1 MSRLRLEKL
10 HVDNRITGSQGL
22 PRRYTLT
29 HSDRTGD
36 LYLTVAKEYDKEQV
50 SGWYT
55 RLMRD
60 EVLAE
65 WQMLGDSPS
74 LHVYLHVSGGLVFG
88 TAGMR
93 EEIFRRE
100 MPLVL
105 EAIRNGDSKFFEE
118 NPDNDNAPIYL
129 HFQRS
134 GEDYKVEE
142 YGRPSDFK
150 LKKDISMVTSF

>member
-10 HVDNRITGSQGL
+10 HVDIQKGESHRL

-36 LYLTVAKEYDKEQV
+36 LYLTVAKDYDKTHF
-50 SGWYT
+50 SGLYN
-55 RLMRD
+55 RIMRD

-65 WQMLGDSPS
+65 WKIIEDSPS

-93 EEIFRRE
+93 EAIFRRE
-100 MPLVL
+100 MRLVL
-105 EAIRNGDSKFFEE
+105 EAIRNGDSKFFDN
-118 NPDNDNAPIYL
+118 NPKFDNATIYL
-129 HFQRS
+129 HFQKS
-134 GEDYKVEE
+134 GEDYKIEQ
-142 YGRPSDFK
+142 YGKPSDYA
-150 LKKDISMVTSF
+150 LKQ